1 MDKQAAGGKPPVD
14 LDQVRSL
21 VAALE
26 ADLARAGTDSRALES
41 LRAEARALGDAL
53 GAQDPDEQGI
63 ARALHRLHR
72 QFDGA
77 VDAVV
82 AEAVE
87 VADYAQRIAAML
99 GL

>member
-1 MDKQAAGGKPPVD
+1 MDKRGSPRVD
-14 LDQVRSL
+14 LAEVRSL

-26 ADLARAGTDSRALES
+26 ADLAKAGTDSGSLEA
-41 LRAEARALGDAL
+41 LRAEARALSDAL

-63 ARALHRLHR
+63 ARALHRLHGL
-72 QFDGA
+72 FDDA
-77 VDAVV
+77 VDAVA

-87 VADYAQRIAAML
+87 VADYARRIGAML

>member
-1 MDKQAAGGKPPVD
+1 MDKQGAGGDRPVD
-14 LDQVRSL
+14 LAEVKSL

-26 ADLARAGTDSRALES
+26 ADLAKAGTDSHAIEA
-41 LRAEARALGDAL
+41 LRAEARALSAAL

-63 ARALHRLHR
+63 ARGLHRLHR

-87 VADYAQRIAAML
+87 VADYARRIAAML